1 MLWLIGGTSE
11 SREIAK
17 LLFQN
22 DIDFLVTVTTQEAL
36 SLYKDLPIKV
46 NVGILTVGKIQDLID
61 DYGIEKIVDASH
73 PHAQI
78 ISQHAINLNLPYL
91 RYERSVLIQSTGK
104 KIENID
110 ALFAGKYL
118 TGKRAL
124 LTIGYKGLARFEPW
138 QSKAILFTRILPS
151 ITSLKAAIDAGF
163 TSDRIV
169 ALRPPIGLEL
179 ERSLWTRWK
188 IEVVVTKAN
197 GYTGEEDIKQQLSQE
212 LNIELIVLDRPKIN
226 YPRQCNQLEDVLNF
240 CA

>member
-46 NVGILTVGKIQDLID
+46 NVGALTVGKIQNLID
-61 DYGIEKIVDASH
+61 DYEITKIVDASH

-110 ALFAGKYL
+110 ALFAGQYL

-124 LTIGYKGLARFEPW
+124 LTIGYKNLARFEPW
-138 QSKAILFTRILPS
+138 QNKSILFTRILPS
-151 ITSLKAAIDAGF
+151 LTSLKAAIDAGF

-179 ERSLWTRWK
+179 EKSLWTRWK

-197 GYTGEEDIKQQLSQE
+197 GYAGEENIKQQLSQE

-226 YPRQCNQLEDVLNF
+226 YPRQCNQLDDVLNF